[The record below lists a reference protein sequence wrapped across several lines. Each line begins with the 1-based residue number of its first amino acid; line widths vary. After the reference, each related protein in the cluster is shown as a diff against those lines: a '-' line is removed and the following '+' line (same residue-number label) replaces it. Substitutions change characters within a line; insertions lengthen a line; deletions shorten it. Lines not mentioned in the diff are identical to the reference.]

1 MQAPDNA
8 FFEKGFPP
16 LCMAFGHAIVRRIVQ
31 AMPILLLAICEYDRV
46 AMLSTGERH
55 ASR

>member
-1 MQAPDNA
+1 
-8 FFEKGFPP
+8 
-16 LCMAFGHAIVRRIVQ
+16 MAKGHAIVRRIVQ
-31 AMPILLLAICEYDRV
+31 AMPILLLAICEYDMV